1 LKQPE
6 MPYFD
11 LILERIAAGD
21 EALTAALGRHVH
33 WGYWAAP
40 PPGQAPPD
48 FPAAAEAM
56 TRRICDAAGVGP
68 GMRVLDVGCGFGGT
82 VASINAR
89 FDRVDL
95 VGVNIDPRQLARA
108 RETVQARPGNAVRF
122 VEADATALPFAD
134 ASFDAVVAVECI
146 FHFPGRVR
154 FLREA
159 RRVLAPG
166 GRLAISDFVPYGPAV
181 PLLIAAAPFFAPA
194 VARVWGHGNALCT
207 ARLYRLMA
215 RQAGLQVV
223 HDEDVTRHT
232 LPTYPALQA
241 LRAQFGAR
249 GPAFSR
255 ATRNMELL
263 ARSGAMRYRVLAF
276 R

>member
-1 LKQPE
+1 

-21 EALTAALGRHVH
+21 QALTAALGHHVH

-40 PPGQAPPD
+40 SPGSPTAHTYPD
-48 FPAAAEAM
+48 AAEAM
-56 TRRICDAAGVGP
+56 TRRICDAAGVRP
-68 GMRVLDVGCGFGGT
+68 RMRVLDVGCGFGGT
-82 VASINAR
+82 VGSLNTR
-89 FDRVDL
+89 LDRMDI

-122 VEADATALPFAD
+122 VEADATALPFPA

-146 FHFPGRVR
+146 FHFPGRVA

-166 GRLAISDFVPYGPAV
+166 GRLAISDFVPYGPTV
-181 PLLIAAAPFFAPA
+181 PLLIAAVPLFAPA
-194 VARVWGHGNALCT
+194 VARVYGRGNTLCT
-207 ARLYRLMA
+207 AQLYRLMA
-215 RQAGLQVV
+215 RRAGLRVV
-223 HDEDVTRHT
+223 HDEDITRET

-241 LRAQFGAR
+241 LQAQFGAH

-263 ARSGAMRYRVLAF
+263 ARSGLLRYRILGFA
-276 R
+276 